1 MPGMSEERALPPGP
15 APRGAVPA
23 DPRLATDLRRMAL
36 HLETAA
42 VLDLRAGRASDPV
55 QAGVLRRRAAQRRAE
70 AARIR
75 ARLSARGLA
84 LPAPSSPRS

>member
-1 MPGMSEERALPPGP
+1 MSGDRALPPGT
-15 APRGAVPA
+15 APRGALPV

-42 VLDLRAGRASDPV
+42 VLDLRARRADDPV
-55 QAGVLRRRAAQRRAE
+55 QAAVLHRRAAQRREE

-75 ARLSARGLA
+75 TRLSAHGLA
-84 LPAPSSPRS
+84 LPAPSSRP